1 MTTLE
6 GVVVIF
12 TLTAT
17 NVNASRTTRPLVVSG
32 IQNPYYLF
40 TVMTSATPSCDYYRF
55 QVVVAIGA
63 DTSNPGE
70 IVAAIPTL
78 PDISPIGNSLQHSI
92 VKNENGFM
100 VNVTFNVQ
108 YRITLHA
115 CMRTS

>member
-1 MTTLE
+1 M
-6 GVVVIF
+6 V
-12 TLTAT
+12 AT
-17 NVNASRTTRPLVVSG
+17 
-32 IQNPYYLF
+32 
-40 TVMTSATPSCDYYRF
+40 
-55 QVVVAIGA
+55 GA

-70 IVAAIPTL
+70 IIAAIPTL

-115 CMRTS
+115 CMCTS